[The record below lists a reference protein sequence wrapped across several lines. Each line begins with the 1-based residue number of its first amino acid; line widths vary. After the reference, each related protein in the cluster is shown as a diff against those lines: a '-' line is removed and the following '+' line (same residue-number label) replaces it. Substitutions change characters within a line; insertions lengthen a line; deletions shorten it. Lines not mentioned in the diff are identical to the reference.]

1 VVCDAGQL
9 DDQGRGIDGVPDRAR
24 RTAAIH
30 AELGLTGMFIACGMS
45 KKAVRV
51 AHRRACGYAFDQTRV
66 DRVVESLSEVAE
78 AMCAEG
84 VRPGLVN
91 HVHVKDVSGLAV
103 AKGQA
108 DGLNYAQTVLAGA
121 WMEPGLGDIDL
132 EAVLDVLGQELR
144 ACRWPRSTDRTCP
157 RRTRASPPAPGGSR
171 ANTDPSNKECR

>member
-1 VVCDAGQL
+1 
-9 DDQGRGIDGVPDRAR
+9 VPNRAR

-121 WMEPGLGDIDL
+121 WMETGFGDIDL
-132 EAVLDVLGQELR
+132 EAVLDVLGQEFEGWPVAEVDRPNLPTADESIA
-144 ACRWPRSTDRTCP
+144 ACARWFQGEHRS
-157 RRTRASPPAPGGSR
+157 
-171 ANTDPSNKECR
+171 EQ